1 MVTLQGIKTCHLAE
15 WTGQE
20 SGAQGNGG
28 HCTIYI
34 PYFYL
39 NNEQCSV
46 LRQRYLTTNNQE
58 PKGPGNIRLEYI
70 QQWIEQSRR
79 VF

>member
-28 HCTIYI
+28 HCTIYL
-34 PYFYL
+34 YL
-39 NNEQCSV
+39 IYIFNILFRNTETLMNNA
-46 LRQRYLTTNNQE
+46 LYYD
-58 PKGPGNIRLEYI
+58 KDI
-70 QQWIEQSRR
+70 
-79 VF
+79 

>member
-28 HCTIYI
+28 HCTICLHLI
-34 PYFYL
+34 CK
-39 NNEQCSV
+39 NEQYSTLHSDTIMYNV
-46 LRQRYLTTNNQE
+46 LYYD
-58 PKGPGNIRLEYI
+58 KDI
-70 QQWIEQSRR
+70 
-79 VF
+79 